1 MRPSTRPIGAFST
14 ATCPINGRRILRPG
28 GLFVFLEPETVA
40 SIGTV
45 ELVSRIFPA
54 TVKDRSAAG
63 RKSRYGGGDSNNAEE
78 VDSSESSEAK
88 EGADRVGIVSQM
100 VDTLF
105 VRYITGIA
113 VRP

>member
-1 MRPSTRPIGAFST
+1 MRPTGSSST
-14 ATCPINGRRILRPG
+14 ATCRINRRRILRPG

-40 SIGTV
+40 SIGVV
-45 ELVSRIFPA
+45 ELVSQIFPA
-54 TVKDRSAAG
+54 TIKDRSATG
-63 RKSRYGGGDSNNAEE
+63 KKSRYGGDSNSAEE

-88 EGADRVGIVSQM
+88 EGAGTVGIVSQM

-105 VRYITGIA
+105 VRYVTGIA